1 MHEKNYPLYKN
12 NYDGFLDGI
21 IIAILNEDSAA
32 DVQNAESPSEINH
45 ESDQLFVSDFEK
57 PGNESRKESIQKDET
72 VSSDII
78 EPKTKQTEENS
89 SHFNR
94 SSISWITLAVP
105 LAAVLIAV
113 LAFVFIMIHRSKEPI
128 PAESSAIQE
137 SAVVTTDDPEN
148 ESTGTTK
155 DDPENESTGTT
166 KDDPENGSANTK
178 SPQAESNPS
187 AGDPAGSSSQPVSST
202 EKPSTSASPQP

>member
-21 IIAILNEDSAA
+21 IIAILDKETAAEGHDTERSAKKN
-32 DVQNAESPSEINH
+32 DG
-45 ESDQLFVSDFEK
+45 SDLLFVSDFEK

-113 LAFVFIMIHRSKEPI
+113 LAFVFTMIHRSKEPI
-128 PAESSAIQE
+128 PAETSAIQE

-155 DDPENESTGTT
+155 DDPEN
-166 KDDPENGSANTK
+166 GSANTK
-178 SPQAESNPS
+178 SPQEESNPS
-187 AGDPAGSSSQPVSST
+187 AGDPLGSSSQPASST
-202 EKPSTSASPQP
+202 EKPSTSASPQM